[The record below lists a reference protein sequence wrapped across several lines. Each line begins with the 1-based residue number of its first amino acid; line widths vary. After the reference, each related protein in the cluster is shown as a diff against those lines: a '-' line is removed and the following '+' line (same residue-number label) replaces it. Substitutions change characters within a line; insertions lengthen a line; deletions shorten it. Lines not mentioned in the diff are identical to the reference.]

1 MTIRQE
7 PTYVPGPVRGAVLEL
22 YRSGMTQANI
32 ARKLGITP
40 QRVGQH
46 VTELRKRGLIT

>member
-1 MTIRQE
+1 MTTKQE

-22 YRSGMTQANI
+22 YRSGMAQADI
-32 ARKLGITP
+32 ARALKITP

-46 VTELRKRGLIT
+46 IAELRKRGIVT

>member
-1 MTIRQE
+1 MT
-7 PTYVPGPVRGAVLEL
+7 TYRPGPRRAQVLKL
-22 YRSGMTQANI
+22 YRKGMTQANI

-46 VTELRKRGLIT
+46 VTELRRRGVLK